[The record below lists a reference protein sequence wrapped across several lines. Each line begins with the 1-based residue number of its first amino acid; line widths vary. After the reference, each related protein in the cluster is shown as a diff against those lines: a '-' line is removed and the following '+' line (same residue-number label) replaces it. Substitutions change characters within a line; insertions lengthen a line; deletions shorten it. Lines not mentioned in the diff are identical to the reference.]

1 MACQLHV
8 ENELH
13 VSYLFSH
20 LYFFYCTIRRKAN
33 FAEVIPQSPGYIISL
48 QVVPFFVRQ
57 PYKVSGRRKDSEA
70 WAKPEAACIQGAY

>member
-33 FAEVIPQSPGYIISL
+33 FAEVIPQ
-48 QVVPFFVRQ
+48 
-57 PYKVSGRRKDSEA
+57 
-70 WAKPEAACIQGAY
+70 